1 MFKCEYAHRI
11 AACDGLGW
19 IIPFLSLAD
28 ARGTATTVLSL
39 ILSVVLVLKLST
51 PGAELGLRRVLHI
64 VSFGTEIK
72 IVNLRRY
79 LMR

>member
-28 ARGTATTVLSL
+28 CERYCNYCALSNF
-39 ILSVVLVLKLST
+39 
-51 PGAELGLRRVLHI
+51 
-64 VSFGTEIK
+64 VSSLGTEVINTWCRIGFK
-72 IVNLRRY
+72 KSTSHCIIWY
-79 LMR
+79 